1 VSAQLTWRA
10 LDEAGEARTAATRP
24 AFLPQTLAFSGQ
36 TFFWPRNLPQ
46 DRYNSIEPVPKKE
59 IPDGMKKTPRIIL
72 CLMLAGAISQ
82 ARPVQAQAGPCD
94 ILAAAGTPCIAAHS
108 LARRMLAA
116 YTGNLFQVTRTSDNT
131 TLNVGT
137 LSTGIV
143 NAAAVTSF
151 CAGTTC
157 VISEIYDQ
165 MNTPANGNNLT
176 KDVAYGKYP
185 APVGWTTPASGL
197 TIPIARIV
205 PGEGYYQ
212 SGPGCGSIASGCS
225 TVNMPMGNSAI
236 TAYMIVED
244 TSEGGVADGCC
255 GQYGDTESPTENGV
269 NGTMFSLSYSTCPGQ
284 GASPDC
290 GSEGAGAGP
299 WAGLDLENGIFLYG
313 PTLTQKYLSIFGRYD
328 PSNTSMTLKSGDAT
342 QGQLATLYNGPL
354 PAGYTMNLQGGLS
367 LGRGGDASNA
377 PVNFIEGAILASAT
391 TDATDN
397 AVQANLT
404 SFYGLAGSET
414 SNATLAITS
423 ATTLPSGRAGTAYA
437 QTLTASGGSGTG
449 YSWTVTSGGSSLT
462 AVGLS
467 LSSGGVL
474 SGSTQTAGAASF
486 TVEVTDSASNT
497 ATAGFSVNIDNGP
510 AATFTIAG
518 AAVSVAPGATTGN
531 TSTITVTPGSGG
543 FLGTV
548 SLTCSISPTATS
560 DQATCSLSPSS
571 VNLSGTS
578 AQTSTLTIGTTAAT
592 AGLVYPK
599 LGNRKGWLGAGS
611 GAVFA
616 LLVFFGIPARRRS
629 WRTMLSILVAMIAL
643 GALASCGGVGS
654 SGGGDGNAGTSP
666 GTYTVTV
673 TGTSGATIASGT
685 VTLTV
690 Q

>member
-1 VSAQLTWRA
+1 
-10 LDEAGEARTAATRP
+10 
-24 AFLPQTLAFSGQ
+24 
-36 TFFWPRNLPQ
+36 
-46 DRYNSIEPVPKKE
+46 
-59 IPDGMKKTPRIIL
+59 MKKTLRIIL
-72 CLMLAGAISQ
+72 GLMLAGAISH

-116 YTGNLFQVTRTSDNT
+116 YTGNLFQVTRASDST
-131 TLNVGT
+131 ALNVGT

-176 KDVAYGKYP
+176 KDAAYGKSP
-185 APVGWTTPASGL
+185 APVGWTTPPSGL
-197 TIPIARIV
+197 AIPIARIV

-212 SGPGCGSIASGCS
+212 SGPGCGSIGSGCY

-255 GQYGDTESPTENGV
+255 GQYGDTESPAEDGA
-269 NGTMFSLSYSTCPGQ
+269 NGTMFSLAYSTCPG
-284 GASPDC
+284 GGPPNPDC
-290 GSEGAGAGP
+290 GSEGNGAGP

-328 PSNTSMTLKSGDAT
+328 PPNTSMTLKSGDAT
-342 QGQLATLYNGPL
+342 QGQLSTLYNGPL
-354 PAGYTMNLQGGLS
+354 PAGYTMKLQGGLS
-367 LGRGGDASNA
+367 LGRAGDATNA

-404 SFYGLAGSET
+404 SFYGLAQAGT
-414 SNATLAITS
+414 INTTLAITS
-423 ATTLPSGRAGTAYA
+423 ATTLPSGVAETAYS

-449 YSWTVTSGGSSLT
+449 YSWTVTSSGSSLT

-474 SGSTQTAGAASF
+474 SGSSLTAGIASF
-486 TVEVTDSASNT
+486 TVELTDSASNT
-497 ATAGFSVNIDNGP
+497 ATADFSVTINNAPG
-510 AATFTIAG
+510 ATFTIAG
-518 AAVSVAPGATTGN
+518 AGVSVAPGATTGN

-548 SLTCSISPTATS
+548 SLTCSISPTAS
-560 DQATCSLSPSS
+560 NNPATCSLSPTS
-571 VNLSGTS
+571 VTLSGTT

-592 AGLVYPK
+592 ADLVYPK

-611 GAVFA
+611 GAVLA

-629 WRTMLSILVAMIAL
+629 WRAMLSILVAMITL
-643 GALASCGGVGS
+643 GALASC
-654 SGGGDGNAGTSP
+654 SGGGGGNAGTTA

>member
-1 VSAQLTWRA
+1 M
-10 LDEAGEARTAATRP
+10 
-24 AFLPQTLAFSGQ
+24 
-36 TFFWPRNLPQ
+36 
-46 DRYNSIEPVPKKE
+46 EPVPKKE
-59 IPDGMKKTPRIIL
+59 ISDGMKKTLRIIL
-72 CLMLAGAISQ
+72 GLMLAGAVSH

-116 YTGNLFQVTRTSDNT
+116 YAGSLFQVTRASDST
-131 TLNVGT
+131 ALNVGT

-165 MNTPANGNNLT
+165 INTPANGNNLT
-176 KDVAYGKYP
+176 KDVAFGKSP
-185 APVGWTTPASGL
+185 APVGWTTPPSGL
-197 TIPIARIV
+197 TIAIARIV
-205 PGEGYYQ
+205 LGEGYYQ
-212 SGPGCGSIASGCS
+212 SGPGCGSLGSGCY

-255 GQYGDTESPTENGV
+255 GQYGDTESPTGDGANGA
-269 NGTMFSLSYSTCPGQ
+269 MFSLSYSTCPGS
-284 GASPDC
+284 GTSPDC
-290 GSEGAGAGP
+290 GSEGFGAGP

-313 PTLTQKYLSIFGRYD
+313 PTLTQKYLSVFGRYD
-328 PSNTSMTLKSGDAT
+328 PSNTSMTVKSGDAT
-342 QGQLATLYNGPL
+342 QGQLTTVYNGPL
-354 PAGYTMNLQGGLS
+354 PAGYTMKLQGGLS
-367 LGRGGDASNA
+367 LGRGGDSTNA

-404 SFYGLAGSET
+404 SFYGLAET
-414 SNATLAITS
+414 INATLAITS
-423 ATTLPSGRAGTAYA
+423 ATTLPSGVFGAAYS

-449 YSWTVTSGGSSLT
+449 LSWTVTSGGSTLT

-474 SGSTQTAGAASF
+474 SGSSPTAGSASF

-497 ATAGFSVNIDNGP
+497 ATANFSVSINNGP

-548 SLTCSISPTATS
+548 SLTCSIRPTASS
-560 DQATCSLSPSS
+560 DQATCSLSPMS
-571 VNLSGTS
+571 VNLSGTT

-592 AGLVYPK
+592 ADLAYPK
-599 LGNRKGWLGAGS
+599 LGNRMGWLGAGS
-611 GAVFA
+611 GAVLA
-616 LLVFFGIPARRRS
+616 LLVFFGIPARRRN
-629 WRTMLSILVAMIAL
+629 WRAMLSILVVMVAL
-643 GALASCGGVGS
+643 GALASCGGGS
-654 SGGGDGNAGTSP
+654 SISGGDGGNAGTTP

-673 TGTSGATIASGT
+673 TGTSGATTASGT
-685 VTLTV
+685 VILAV